1 MGKREL
7 VNLVLFITHPRL
19 VEIDTMTLCPETGVE
34 SVPHSWI
41 FSHPVKPFFF

>member
-19 VEIDTMTLCPETGVE
+19 VEIDTLCPETGVE
-34 SVPHSWI
+34 SVSHSWI